1 MFQRDATRT
10 YNFLLWAGLFLFVGV
25 YILGMQGCVATRG
38 WVSEQITPLGE
49 RVSKVEAQQSQS
61 DGRLTRAEM
70 RAEEVLGTLGRLR
83 LERQLVLDVKGGAH
97 FAFDSAT
104 LTPEAKRLIDRFLS
118 DLEMTDNMMLLVI
131 GHTDNSGPEDY
142 NYELGQK
149 RAASVARYLISQK
162 GIEPL
167 QVTAVSYGA
176 SLPIA
181 DNATRE
187 GRLKNRR
194 TEILVYN
201 EAIRAAPARQRLDL
215 QRTSQMHWAPSRYHA
230 T

>member
-1 MFQRDATRT
+1 M
-10 YNFLLWAGLFLFVGV
+10 LGL
-25 YILGMQGCVATRG
+25 QGCVATRG

-49 RVSKVEAQQSQS
+49 RVSQVEAQQSQT
-61 DGRLTRAEM
+61 DGRLGKAEM
-70 RAEEVLGTLGRLR
+70 RAEEILGSMGRLR
-83 LERQLVLDVKGGAH
+83 LERQLVLDVQGGAH

-104 LTPEAKRLIDRFLS
+104 LTPEAKRLIDQFLR
-118 DLEMTDNMMLLVI
+118 DLDMTDNMRLLVI
-131 GHTDNSGPEDY
+131 GHTDNSGAEDY

-162 GIEPL
+162 GVEPL

-187 GRLKNRR
+187 GRLQNRR

-215 QRTSQMHWAPSRYHA
+215 QRTSKMNRDPSRHRND
-230 T
+230 